1 MAMLRGRVPASPSS
15 SNNDLLPS
23 PHEYDYDTYEADTP
37 TSHYSSKLHP
47 APTVPNSLLRAS
59 IASGPASATPS
70 ASTSASPSFDM
81 DREWTDKGY
90 AHEYEESSV
99 GGMTPKM
106 GMDSGGK
113 PLSRRAGSGAGGSG
127 LGLWGKGKKK
137 RLGELSIPWNMCEH
151 PLEIASSPSIEA
163 EKIMS

>member
-1 MAMLRGRVPASPSS
+1 
-15 SNNDLLPS
+15 
-23 PHEYDYDTYEADTP
+23 
-37 TSHYSSKLHP
+37 
-47 APTVPNSLLRAS
+47 
-59 IASGPASATPS
+59 
-70 ASTSASPSFDM
+70 M

-137 RLGELSIPWNMCEH
+137 RLGELSISWNMREH
-151 PLEIASSPSIEA
+151 SLEIASSPTIEA